1 MIPQRQCVLFHDSG
15 CRPTPRPVPAQTDLP
30 PPSRRGVM
38 HCGKATSKEGKG
50 CACGGSC
57 FGGCALSTAHVRR
70 RRIQGCLI
78 RQLMIAKK
86 ERTWDLDW
94 DWEQAAPAPA
104 PAAASNQASK
114 QGDAPPTRARH
125 PSPTRFLPTASRHPQ
140 QAGGRRKA
148 RQGNVRQCK
157 ARQGNKAVTLSPMSH
172 VPCSCSC
179 FYNTQLLLP
188 STSVLAQSAAFGTRE
203 HEGHWTKRKKRTPG
217 LKSHPHAGQNEPGLL
232 FPLPRCWA
240 VCVCVGGS
248 NKHGRHV
255 RA

>member
-1 MIPQRQCVLFHDSG
+1 MWW
-15 CRPTPRPVPAQTDLP
+15 
-30 PPSRRGVM
+30 
-38 HCGKATSKEGKG
+38 E
-50 CACGGSC
+50 SC

-78 RQLMIAKK
+78 RQVMIAKK
-86 ERTWDLDW
+86 ERTGNLDW
-94 DWEQAAPAPA
+94 DWDLREQAPAPAAA

-114 QGDAPPTRARH
+114 QSDAPPARARH

-179 FYNTQLLLP
+179 FYNTQPLLP
-188 STSVLAQSAAFGTRE
+188 STLCSPNLLLLARGSTRDI
-203 HEGHWTKRKKRTPG
+203 GRKGKRG
-217 LKSHPHAGQNEPGLL
+217 LRVSNPTHTRDKTNQASFSHYRDAGL
-232 FPLPRCWA
+232 
-240 VCVCVGGS
+240 CVGGS
-248 NKHGRHV
+248 SSSKHGRHV